1 MLSSRGSSV
10 ASGSSFRPATLGGLS
25 SRSNGSASNGGSEEF
40 ESIPRV
46 RVNPRTGVSEVVGWT
61 KQRKT
66 KADDDSA
73 NLPDLTSLSIDGKL
87 ADDDDGSGP
96 PPSSSGMSSRSEG
109 SDGEEGDSGDD
120 TETEESVRHTIKRDR
135 NESKEEK
142 KARKEAAKQQKQ
154 DRKKEKSERKAEFA
168 NERKRQVKMDAGRLK
183 DGGAADVRVG
193 AGRKLG

>member
-46 RVNPRTGVSEVVGWT
+46 KVNPRTGVSEVVGWT

-73 NLPDLTSLSIDGKL
+73 DLPDLTSLSIDGKL

-96 PPSSSGMSSRSEG
+96 PPSSSVAS
-109 SDGEEGDSGDD
+109 SDGEEVDSGDD
-120 TETEESVRHTIKRDR
+120 TETEESVRQTIKRDR